1 MKRHYNS
8 TLPNL
13 AIGNA
18 KFQSNEEIN
27 AHIGVTSMQG
37 ISPLDT
43 SAIRSACVEDDVW
56 YFKAPAIFLGDYKN
70 VMYNG
75 RLQFQMLSPSN
86 SGYERTRMGMVS
98 VTGGNGVVITNSV
111 LGFAAPD
118 AGKWTSYSIPF
129 REDQG
134 WSYFETG
141 EAISFQAFRN
151 ILANLTSVQIR
162 GDDRVCSNQGEG
174 QEAVYVQNVV
184 YEIDPNK

>member
-1 MKRHYNS
+1 MNM
-8 TLPNL
+8 
-13 AIGNA
+13 
-18 KFQSNEEIN
+18 
-27 AHIGVTSMQG
+27 GVTSLVLFPFSNKSRAQYLSPPDNFL
-37 ISPLDT
+37 ISPLL
-43 SAIRSACVEDDVW
+43 SCSSPFGSSMVAI
-56 YFKAPAIFLGDYKN
+56 L
-70 VMYNG
+70 
-75 RLQFQMLSPSN
+75 
-86 SGYERTRMGMVS
+86 
-98 VTGGNGVVITNSV
+98 TGGAARASS
-111 LGFAAPD
+111 GFAAPD